1 MLAYNFSFIIS
12 QNFFAAQARANGWA
26 NIYLIRCCCEKKS
39 AKKEETTPS
48 LVSSSVLRASTVL

>member
-12 QNFFAAQARANGWA
+12 QNFFAAQAGQTVRQ
-26 NIYLIRCCCEKKS
+26 ISIRFDVVVKKS